1 MWGRRVESICQQ
13 HVEVAKIITIMLLK
27 VFSVEFPYTP
37 DLSILAWHSLL
48 WTEMGKVFVQIF
60 PQDLLPA
67 EFRMFN
73 INFYRSTIGADI
85 CDVFLQVLSRHLQL
99 TVVWAQDGTQPH
111 SWRCCSKN
119 LPPTDN

>member
-27 VFSVEFPYTP
+27 VLSVEFPYTP

-60 PQDLLPA
+60 PQDLLPT
-67 EFRMFN
+67 EFRMFHLK
-73 INFYRSTIGADI
+73 
-85 CDVFLQVLSRHLQL
+85 LQAHIAMLVQHKLLQAFPL
-99 TVVWAQDGTQPH
+99 EATQV
-111 SWRCCSKN
+111 
-119 LPPTDN
+119 